1 MSNSSISRR
10 KFLMTGSALA
20 AMPTFG
26 LMAQE
31 EKAVFRG
38 WTVSQLNDQ
47 LNQGPYLPPPPE
59 VKKIAES
66 YTTNSEKVR
75 AQYPPKTFSY
85 GSGDAEK
92 LDVFAPAYASGL
104 PVMIFFHGGSWD
116 FDNKNNYSTQA
127 VPFLLNNAIYISV
140 GFDNIPPN
148 TMTGL
153 VAQCRKAVA
162 WVYKNAK
169 QFGGD
174 PNKLYVSGHSSGGH
188 LANMMLVTEWDKQGL
203 PANLFK
209 GGSILSGWTDL
220 YPVSLSLRQ
229 QFLKLTPQEIKDYS
243 PVNYPQNVR
252 CPVIITCGGDESPY
266 MQMQS
271 GDWATKLQA
280 YNRLAGAYRMPGYF
294 HFKTPLLFND
304 TNNQVIKA
312 TLALMNLI

>member
-1 MSNSSISRR
+1 VIKDFITRR
-10 KFLMTGSALA
+10 KFLLTGSALA
-20 AMPTFG
+20 AMPTLG

-47 LNQGPYLPPPPE
+47 LNQGPYLPPPTE
-59 VKKIAES
+59 LDKIREQ
-66 YTTNSEKVR
+66 YTQNSANVR
-75 AQYPPKTFSY
+75 AKYPPKTFSY
-85 GSGDAEK
+85 GPSDAAK
-92 LDVFAPAYASGL
+92 LDVFAPSLATDL
-104 PVMIFFHGGSWD
+104 PIMVFFHGGSWSI
-116 FDNKNNYSTQA
+116 DNKDNYSTQA
-127 VPFLLNNAIYISV
+127 VPFLMSNAIYISV

-153 VAQCRKAVA
+153 VAQCRSAVS

-169 QFGGD
+169 KIGGD
-174 PNKLYVSGHSSGGH
+174 PNRIYVSGHSSGGH
-188 LANMMLVTEWDKQGL
+188 LASMMLVTEWEKQGL
-203 PANLFK
+203 PANVLK

-220 YPVSLSLRQ
+220 YPVSLSMRQ
-229 QFLKLTPQEIKDYS
+229 GFLKLTPQEIKDYS
-243 PVNYPQNVR
+243 PVNYPQNVK
-252 CPVIITCGGDESPY
+252 CPVIVTCGGDESPY

-280 YNRLAGAYRMPGYF
+280 YSRLAGAYRMPGYI
-294 HFKTPLLFND
+294 HYTTPLLFND

>member
-1 MSNSSISRR
+1 MATNSISRR

-31 EKAVFRG
+31 KPVFRG

-47 LNQGPYLPPPPE
+47 LNQGPYLPPMPE
-59 VKKIAES
+59 LEKINAE
-66 YTTNSEKVR
+66 YGTNSAKVR

-85 GSGDAEK
+85 GQSNAAK
-92 LDVFAPAYASGL
+92 LDVFAPSSASDL
-104 PVMIFFHGGSWD
+104 PIMIFFHGGSWTFGD
-116 FDNKNNYSTQA
+116 KDSYSTQA
-127 VPFLLNNAIYISV
+127 VPFLMANAIYISV

-153 VAQCRKAVA
+153 VAQARSAVA
-162 WVYKNAK
+162 WVFKNAK
-169 QFGGD
+169 KIGGD
-174 PNKLYVSGHSSGGH
+174 PNKLFVSGHSSGGH
-188 LANMMLVTEWDKQGL
+188 LANMMLVTEWEKQGL

-220 YPVSLSLRQ
+220 YPVSLSMRQ
-229 QFLKLTPQEIKDYS
+229 QFLKLTAKEIKDYS
-243 PVNYPQNVR
+243 PLNFPQNVN
-252 CPVIITCGGDESPY
+252 CPVIITCGANESPY

-271 GDWATKLQA
+271 GDWATKLQS
-280 YNRLAGAYRMPGYF
+280 YSRLAGAYRVANHN
-294 HFKTPLLFND
+294 HFQTPLLFND
-304 TNNQVIKA
+304 SNNQVIKA

>member
-1 MSNSSISRR
+1 MSTPDNLRR
-10 KFLMTGSALA
+10 KFLLTGSALA

-47 LNQGPYLPPPPE
+47 LNQGPYLPPEPE
-59 VKKIAES
+59 LKKITES
-66 YTTNSEKVR
+66 FTANSEKVR

-85 GSGDAEK
+85 GTSDAEK
-92 LDVFAPAYASGL
+92 LDVFIPQFAAGL
-104 PVMIFFHGGSWD
+104 PVMIFFHGGSWSFNSKD
-116 FDNKNNYSTQA
+116 DYSTQA
-127 VPFLLNNAIYISV
+127 VPFLLNNAIFISV

-153 VAQCRKAVA
+153 VEQCRKAIA
-162 WVYKNAK
+162 WVYKNIK

-188 LANMMLVTEWDKQGL
+188 LANMMLVTEWKKQGL
-203 PANLFK
+203 PANALK

-220 YPVSLSLRQ
+220 LPVSLSMRQ
-229 QFLKLTPQEIKDYS
+229 QFLKLTPQEIKEYS
-243 PVNYPQNVR
+243 PAYYPQNVK
-252 CPVIITCGGDESPY
+252 CPVIVTCGGNESLY

-271 GDWATKLQA
+271 GDWATKLQS
-280 YNRLAGAYRMPGYF
+280 YSRLAGAYRMAGYN
-294 HFKTPLLFND
+294 HYTTPTLFND

-312 TLALMNLI
+312 TLAMMNLI

>member
-1 MSNSSISRR
+1 MSTPDNLRR
-10 KFLMTGSALA
+10 KFLLTGSALA

-47 LNQGPYLPPPPE
+47 LNQGPYLPPEPE
-59 VKKIAES
+59 LKKITES
-66 YTTNSEKVR
+66 YTTDSAKVR

-85 GSGDAEK
+85 GTSDAEK
-92 LDVFAPAYASGL
+92 LDVFIPQFAAGL
-104 PVMIFFHGGSWD
+104 PVMIFFHGGSWSFNSKD
-116 FDNKNNYSTQA
+116 DYSTQA
-127 VPFLLNNAIYISV
+127 VPFLLNNAIFISV

-153 VAQCRKAVA
+153 VAQCRKAVT
-162 WVYKNAK
+162 WVYKNIK
-169 QFGGD
+169 QLGGD

-188 LANMMLVTEWDKQGL
+188 LANMMLVTAWEKQGL
-203 PANLFK
+203 PANALK

-220 YPVSLSLRQ
+220 APVALSIRQ
-229 QFLKLTPQEIKDYS
+229 GFLKLTPQEVKDYS
-243 PVNYPQNVR
+243 PFYFPQNVK
-252 CPVIITCGGDESPY
+252 CPVIITCGGNESLY

-271 GDWATKLQA
+271 GDWATKLQS
-280 YNRLAGAYRMPGYF
+280 YSRLAGAYRMAGYN
-294 HFKTPLLFND
+294 HYTTPTLFND

-312 TLALMNLI
+312 TLAMMNLI